1 MSPMKPCVMNANV
14 PANLELVVKP
24 YEGSTSP
31 PRQGVMIRGVW
42 NEEATA
48 FVNDNNIE
56 AVFSNVARGSKGTD
70 FSFLSELQRVKQVHI
85 IANEGTGLA
94 GVEDMPQLE
103 DLSLNVHTS
112 DKVDFTKIK
121 TLRKVFLGWWK
132 QADSILDCAWLEE
145 LSIDSFKYSNLDRLR
160 NLKNLKALQ
169 IGNSSIKTLDWLEDF
184 ERLERL
190 ELHNCKKV
198 EDFTVISRCKAL
210 RRLDL
215 HGCKNVSDLE
225 FIAHLERL
233 EELDLSSCG
242 EIQSVAP
249 LENVKTLKAF
259 AFNGST
265 NVLDGDLGVLESL
278 PKLAMLMFVPR
289 RHYSHKLIKPWSW
302 KNFNSPDALLERK
315 P

>member
-1 MSPMKPCVMNANV
+1 M
-14 PANLELVVKP
+14 
-24 YEGSTSP
+24 
-31 PRQGVMIRGVW
+31 
-42 NEEATA
+42 
-48 FVNDNNIE
+48 
-56 AVFSNVARGSKGTD
+56 
-70 FSFLSELQRVKQVHI
+70 
-85 IANEGTGLA
+85 
-94 GVEDMPQLE
+94 
-103 DLSLNVHTS
+103 
-112 DKVDFTKIK
+112 
-121 TLRKVFLGWWK
+121 
-132 QADSILDCAWLEE
+132 DCAWLEE
-145 LSIDSFKYSNLDRLR
+145 LSIDSFKYTNLDRLR
-160 NLKNLKALQ
+160 NLKNLKAVQ

-242 EIQSVAP
+242 EIQSVVP
-249 LENVKTLKAF
+249 LGHVKTLKAF

-265 NVLDGDLGVLESL
+265 NVWDGDLGVLESL

-302 KNFNSPDALLERK
+302 KNFNSPDTLLERK